1 MASKAMGK
9 NVKEKKKV
17 ESFKRGRRG
26 KKKGGGVVASFA
38 FSK

>member
-1 MASKAMGK
+1 MVNKKKQVLWSVASKAMGK

-26 KKKGGGVVASFA
+26 KRG
-38 FSK
+38 